1 MTEDAAGGPTRRQLL
16 NMIGLAGGSTAMYLA
31 MYDLGYASP
40 TNWKG
45 PPKLAK
51 AKPGA
56 SVLILGA
63 GVAGM
68 VAAMELRD
76 AGYKVQVLEYQD
88 RPGGRNMSLW
98 GGDTV
103 HELGGAVQKVEFDPG
118 HYLNPGP
125 WRIPYHHQGI
135 HHYAARCG
143 VEMEPFQQVN
153 YNAYIHSTKSYGGK
167 PRRMREVKADYEG
180 HVAELLAKSAQQ
192 GALDQAVTKE
202 DREIL
207 LQSLRQWGLL
217 DKNYAYVKSLQTS
230 SHRGYE
236 LNPGGGLTGE
246 PTPSEPEAL
255 TDLLQGGLWRDI
267 GQMSTH
273 LHQASIF
280 QPKGGMGMIGKAMG
294 REVGPLIRYDS
305 KVIDIKQDA
314 QGVTVQYVD
323 TKKGGAPMTATA
335 DWCICTI
342 PLPVLGQIP
351 MQCGPKLKAAI
362 DHMAYHPSM
371 KVGLQFK
378 RRFWEQDEQI
388 YGGITYTDQPNVS
401 IGYPNFGY
409 FGSGKGV
416 LLGAYVSTPES
427 YRYTTLTPQERL
439 KETLYWVSKIHPQ
452 AMQEYETGVA
462 VVWHH
467 MPWILGCASSWTEQT
482 RAAHYKNLADIDG
495 RIVLAGEH
503 VSYLSAWQEGAVTSV
518 TDAMNRLQQKIM
530 GTV

>member
-1 MTEDAAGGPTRRQLL
+1 MSEETSGPSRRQLL
-16 NMIGLAGGSTAMYLA
+16 SMIGMLGGSTAMYLA
-31 MYDLGYASP
+31 MYELGYASP

-45 PPKLAK
+45 PAKLEK

-56 SVLILGA
+56 SVLILGG

-76 AGYKVQVLEYQD
+76 AGYKVTVLEYQD

-103 HELGGAVQKVEFDPG
+103 HELGGHVQNVQFDKG

-135 HHYAARCG
+135 LHYAARCG
-143 VEMEPFQQVN
+143 VEMEPFMQIN
-153 YNAYIHSTKSYGGK
+153 YNAYIHSTTGYGGK
-167 PRRMREVKADYEG
+167 PKRYREVQADYQG
-180 HVAELLAKSAQQ
+180 HVAELLSKCTQQ
-192 GALDQAVTKE
+192 GALDQTVTKQ

-207 LQSLRQWGLL
+207 MQSLKEWGAL
-217 DKNYAYVKSLQTS
+217 DKNYAYTKNLIS
-230 SHRGYE
+230 SGHRGYE

-246 PTPSEPEAL
+246 PIPSQPDAL
-255 TDLLQGGLWRDI
+255 TDVLHGNLWGAI
-267 GQMSTH
+267 GQMSQH
-273 LHQASIF
+273 LHQYSIF

-294 REVGPLIRYDS
+294 REVGPLIQYNS

-314 QGVTVQYVD
+314 KSVTATYVD
-323 TKKGGAPMTATA
+323 TKTGGAPRTATA

-342 PLPVLGQIP
+342 PLPVLSQIP
-351 MQCGPKLKAAI
+351 MQVGDKLQAAI
-362 DHMAYHPSM
+362 NHMGYHPSM

-378 RRFWEQDEQI
+378 RRFWEEDEQI

-401 IGYPNFGY
+401 IGYPNYNF
-409 FGSGKGV
+409 FSKGKGV
-416 LLGAYVSTPES
+416 MLGAYVSGAES
-427 YRYTTLTPQERL
+427 YRYTTLSPEERI
-439 KETLYWVSKIHPQ
+439 KETLYWVNQIHPQ
-452 AMQEYETGVA
+452 AMKEYETGVA

-467 MPWILGCASSWTEQT
+467 MPWILGCASVWTEET
-482 RAAHYKNLADIDG
+482 RAKHYKNLADIDG

-530 GTV
+530 GTA